1 MEHSHGNRIH
11 PHIYILFTANLNTG
25 KISFYTY
32 VAMEVIGTLDVSD
45 LKWCPKTFNN
55 IGYKEGMSYIRLITG
70 KMPPKQD
77 VTHSEIQK
85 I

>member
-1 MEHSHGNRIH
+1 
-11 PHIYILFTANLNTG
+11 
-25 KISFYTY
+25 
-32 VAMEVIGTLDVSD
+32 MEVIGTLDVSD